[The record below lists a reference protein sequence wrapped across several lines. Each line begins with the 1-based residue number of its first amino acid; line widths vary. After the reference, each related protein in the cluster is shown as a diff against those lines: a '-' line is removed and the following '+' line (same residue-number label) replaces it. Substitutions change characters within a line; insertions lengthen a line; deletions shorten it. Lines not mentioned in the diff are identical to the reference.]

1 MTKHLFFP
9 LSFLALLVFG
19 CAKEK
24 SNAEKL
30 TAGAWRLE
38 SIELAPA
45 FDIDGDGIAEAYDT
59 LYPCQLDDE
68 TAFLADGSLTVV
80 QNDFCQPGEPDTV
93 TGTWSFDA
101 AETSLSLTYG
111 MLAVTYTYS
120 VFELTGDRLS
130 LAFDNGTYTS
140 VRHYYRP

>member
-1 MTKHLFFP
+1 MTKHLFLP
-9 LSFLALLVFG
+9 LAILVLLVSA
-19 CAKEK
+19 CTKEK

-30 TAGAWRLE
+30 TAGPWRLE
-38 SIELAPA
+38 SIELSPA
-45 FDIDGDGIAEAYDT
+45 FDIDGDGTAEAYDT

-68 TAFLADGSLTVV
+68 TVFLPNGTLTVALNDLCLPGDPDSLT
-80 QNDFCQPGEPDTV
+80 GM
-93 TGTWSFDA
+93 WSFDA

-111 MLAVTYTYS
+111 MLPVTYTYS

-140 VRHYYRP
+140 IRHYYRP